1 MQTWR
6 LRNNIDLVQI
16 NLNNNDGK
24 FYIPE
29 NVDFRDKR
37 INNVMLLGSADVGE
51 SSVSPF
57 DGRTLVR
64 NDDLRNF
71 YVEFVSDDKKVL
83 FENVCGEFLQ
93 PYSNLKFAINSVIS
107 LKLSSITYAGT
118 DNLTDKCILLY
129 VSYSGGECDPILPT
143 NSITIRVTIPH
154 GSNGVKL
161 SDYVDEYIKQ
171 QNKFVKAIETDCDF
185 DYYLTLQDRK
195 NRLFRFV
202 PSNMFRSDYSLV
214 RKKQALM
221 LGNFDVD
228 FKNSYIHPQQT
239 VSDTHITLTLYY

>member
-6 LRNNIDLVQI
+6 LRHNIDLVQI

-57 DGRTLVR
+57 DGRTLVVMTIEQLYGR
-64 NDDLRNF
+64 VLYRTI
-71 YVEFVSDDKKVL
+71 KVL
-83 FENVCGEFLQ
+83 FENVCGEVLQ
-93 PYSNLKFAINSVIS
+93 PYSNLKFAINSAVS
-107 LKLSSITYAGT
+107 LNYRQSHTQST
-118 DNLTDKCILLY
+118 DNLTNKCILLY

-154 GSNGVKL
+154 GSKGVKL

-195 NRLFRFV
+195 HRVFRFV

-214 RKKQALM
+214 RKNQHY
-221 LGNFDVD
+221 GG
-228 FKNSYIHPQQT
+228 
-239 VSDTHITLTLYY
+239 